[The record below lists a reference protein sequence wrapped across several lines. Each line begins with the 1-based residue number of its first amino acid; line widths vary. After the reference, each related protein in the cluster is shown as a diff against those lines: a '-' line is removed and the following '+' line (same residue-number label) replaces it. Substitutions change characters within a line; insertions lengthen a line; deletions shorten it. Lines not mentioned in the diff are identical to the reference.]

1 MSLTLIGYV
10 VLFSCLVCCVLNGK
24 KVWCVALFFSI
35 FQASA
40 AVIIGEDDRKTGINP
55 GYLPMIIGCV
65 VQAFAFLVQPFR
77 VTRDLLKV
85 LRAFLPM
92 TCFVVWAC
100 LSSVFMPLLLGDR
113 VSVMRYGATGLSPLG
128 FSPSTFRHS
137 VYLCTC
143 LLCAI
148 SLAMCIKGS
157 TTNEFTSLVRWLRI
171 TGWAAGAVLLWHSVS
186 LYSDVAFPTEIIQS
200 NPGAVQNPFGYMRPD
215 LGRVID
221 LRRPSG
227 TFSEPSFAAMF
238 LSGFVGLL
246 LGQFV
251 YGKRGI
257 LTMIEL
263 LVAVLLVLSTT
274 STAGLFALGLLGA
287 VFLST
292 ERASIFGRRW
302 KYYWPKLAFLTMS
315 LSLIGGCAMVFSEH
329 LRDKILQSFDLMVV
343 DKLATDAGKRGEVE
357 LNALR
362 VFWDSY
368 LLGGG
373 LGSNECFTVGG
384 YVLSNTGIVG
394 GMLVGLFGWGILRL
408 TNKTLKINS
417 IPRSEMTDIRSL
429 LLFLWGLVLAGV
441 VGVQLLFQPILW
453 IATAMLVGVCLRYQ
467 AYFLSFGQEG
477 LVGAPQR

>member
-1 MSLTLIGYV
+1 MSLTLIGYIV
-10 VLFSCLVCCVLNGK
+10 VLCCLVCCVLNGK

-40 AVIIGEDDRKTGINP
+40 AIIIGEDDRKTGINP
-55 GYLPMIIGCV
+55 GYVPMIIGCM
-65 VQAFAFLVQPFR
+65 VQMFAFLLKPMRVARDFR
-77 VTRDLLKV
+77 KV
-85 LRAFLPM
+85 VRTFLPM
-92 TCFVVWAC
+92 TCFAVWAC
-100 LSSVFMPLLLGDR
+100 LSSVFLPLLLGDR
-113 VSVMRYGATGLSPLG
+113 LIVMRYGTVGLSPLG

-148 SLAMCIKGS
+148 SLAICIKGS
-157 TTNEFTSLVRWLRI
+157 NTNEFTSLLHCLRI
-171 TGWAAGAVLLWHSVS
+171 TGWAAGGVLLWHSMS
-186 LYSDVAFPTEIIQS
+186 LYGNVSFPTEIIQS

-251 YGKRGI
+251 YGKRSL

-287 VFLST
+287 VFLAT
-292 ERASIFGRRW
+292 ERGAIFGIHW
-302 KYYWPKLAFLTMS
+302 KYYWPKLAFFTIS
-315 LSLIGGCAMVFSEH
+315 LSLIGGCAMAFSEH
-329 LRDKILQSFDLMVV
+329 LREKIIQSIDLMVV

-394 GMLVGLFGWGILRL
+394 GMLVVIFGWS
-408 TNKTLKINS
+408 TLKLAKRTLRINS
-417 IPRSEMTDIRSL
+417 MPESAARDVRSL
-429 LLFLWGLVLAGV
+429 LLFLWGLVLAGA

-467 AYFLSFGQEG
+467 AYFPGPEALARWPEC
-477 LVGAPQR
+477 R